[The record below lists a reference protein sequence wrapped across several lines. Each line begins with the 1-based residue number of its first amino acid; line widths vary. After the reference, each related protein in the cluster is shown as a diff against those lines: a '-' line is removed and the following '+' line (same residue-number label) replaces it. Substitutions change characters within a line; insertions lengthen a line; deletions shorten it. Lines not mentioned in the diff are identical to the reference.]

1 MIKNIYNIK
10 FDTDTCWKLCII
22 FALTSIALILPEAA
36 LATNTTSTNTT
47 LDNTIC
53 KVVNTLTGRTGK
65 AVATIGVFFLG
76 IGLFLGKMSWA
87 TALAI
92 GLGIAAI
99 FGAGTVIN
107 WIGGT
112 GATSASC

>member
-1 MIKNIYNIK
+1 M
-10 FDTDTCWKLCII
+10 CWKICSLFC
-22 FALTSIALILPEAA
+22 LTAVIAMLPELSMAA
-36 LATNTTSTNTT
+36 NTT

-53 KVVNTLTGRTGK
+53 IVVNTLTGRAGK

-87 TALAI
+87 TALAV

-99 FGAGTVIN
+99 FGAGSIIN
-107 WIGGT
+107 TLGGD
-112 GATSASC
+112 GATSC

>member
-1 MIKNIYNIK
+1 MITTLKTIQ
-10 FDTDTCWKLCII
+10 FDTDTCWKICII
-22 FALTSIALILPEAA
+22 FAFTSVVMILPEMVLAA
-36 LATNTTSTNTT
+36 NTT

-53 KVVNTLTGRTGK
+53 KVVNTLTGRAGK

-92 GLGIAAI
+92 GLGIGAI
-99 FGAGTVIN
+99 FGATTLIN

-112 GATSASC
+112 TGSDC